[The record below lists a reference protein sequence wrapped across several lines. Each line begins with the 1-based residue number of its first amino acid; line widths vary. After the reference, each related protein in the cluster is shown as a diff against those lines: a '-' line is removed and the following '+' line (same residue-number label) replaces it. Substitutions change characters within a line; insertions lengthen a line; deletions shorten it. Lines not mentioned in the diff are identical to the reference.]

1 MFPDM
6 DDGDLVRKIAA
17 RFVADLGEGAFDYLS
32 QQAEIAADNGDVL
45 SEDAWLD
52 LAAEAKLLL
61 SKIQLP

>member
-1 MFPDM
+1 MFRYM
-6 DDGDLVRKIAA
+6 DDGDLVRKVAA

-32 QQAEIAADNGDVL
+32 RQAEIAADKGDVL